1 MWPDWLGTHL
11 KHSISDALLV
21 QSASNAQGG
30 AGDVARLVEYLES
43 SIPRTTKLST
53 VAHAIIP
60 TLRRWGQEDQE
71 FTIMLG
77 YSAS

>member
-1 MWPDWLGTHL
+1 M
-11 KHSISDALLV
+11 V
-21 QSASNAQGG
+21 
-30 AGDVARLVEYLES
+30 RLVEYLES

-71 FTIMLG
+71 FRVMLG